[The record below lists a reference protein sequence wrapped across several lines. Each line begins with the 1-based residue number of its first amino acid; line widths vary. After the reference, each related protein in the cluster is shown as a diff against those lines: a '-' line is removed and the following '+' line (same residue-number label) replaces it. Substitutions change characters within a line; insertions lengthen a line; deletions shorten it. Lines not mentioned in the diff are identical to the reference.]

1 MHEHRQTRRPAGFIA
16 IQLGMLKNNHILQS
30 ENSVAVNPAAGSS
43 DAAQILHLPLI
54 MS

>member
-1 MHEHRQTRRPAGFIA
+1 MSTGADASSLSFIT

-30 ENSVAVNPAAGSS
+30 ENSVAVYPAAGRS
-43 DAAQILHLPLI
+43 DAAQILGLPLI